1 MNINISNTYVLLAA
15 PPRLA
20 ISTIS
25 NKNSVVSTKLLKK
38 KNRKIKNTMISK
50 PRFWKKH
57 NELHIVTL
65 KNRDPDILDHLF
77 QKMC

>member
-1 MNINISNTYVLLAA
+1 
-15 PPRLA
+15 
-20 ISTIS
+20 
-25 NKNSVVSTKLLKK
+25 
-38 KNRKIKNTMISK
+38 MISK

-77 QKMC
+77 QKMCYYGFPEKFII

>member
-1 MNINISNTYVLLAA
+1 
-15 PPRLA
+15 
-20 ISTIS
+20 
-25 NKNSVVSTKLLKK
+25 
-38 KNRKIKNTMISK
+38 MISK

-77 QKMC
+77 QKMCGIYLGLCLLLGLLMQQGGMYIFGFL